1 MDSHDTHRYS
11 YVCTYVGRESA
22 GIRPALGGSCSW
34 GCRSQRMRVK
44 LQISCMV
51 KGQIRFRKRQVVV
64 QVYTGED
71 VGR

>member
-1 MDSHDTHRYS
+1 
-11 YVCTYVGRESA
+11 
-22 GIRPALGGSCSW
+22 
-34 GCRSQRMRVK
+34 MRVK